1 MPRLWCVYERDFE
14 TGRPQIAQERS
25 TRMNRLMSFY
35 KDLPGARKFTL
46 GMGFVLALAATLTG
60 CAVGPK
66 YQRPSVKLQPFHN
79 APSIEARTTSLPA
92 PPLDQWW
99 MGFRD
104 PELTWIVKRA
114 VDRNIDLVAA
124 ITRVAQ

>member
-1 MPRLWCVYERDFE
+1 
-14 TGRPQIAQERS
+14 
-25 TRMNRLMSFY
+25 MNRLMAFY
-35 KDLPGARKFTL
+35 KASLGARKFTL
-46 GMGFVLALAATLTG
+46 RVGSVLALAATLTG

-104 PELTWIVKRA
+104 P
-114 VDRNIDLVAA
+114 
-124 ITRVAQ
+124 